1 MRKENEL
8 GREFDDVTGGE
19 GPAPPHLEPPV
30 AGEHGQGIGRD
41 KSVRRE
47 EKGAVGL

>member
-1 MRKENEL
+1 MMLLEVR
-8 GREFDDVTGGE
+8 
-19 GPAPPHLEPPV
+19 GPAPPNLEPPV
-30 AGEHGQGIGRD
+30 AGEHGQGRGRE